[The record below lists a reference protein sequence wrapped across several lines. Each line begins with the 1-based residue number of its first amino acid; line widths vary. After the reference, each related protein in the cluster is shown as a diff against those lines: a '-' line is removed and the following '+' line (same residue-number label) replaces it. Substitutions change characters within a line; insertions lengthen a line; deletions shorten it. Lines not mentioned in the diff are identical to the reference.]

1 VIHSAE
7 TLDSR
12 GWVYFGR
19 DLHFTPKI
27 EGVAMAK
34 CLVCPG
40 IKIPSA
46 DRLQESDKEGPGYD
60 EAILC
65 DFR

>member
-1 VIHSAE
+1 MRSAE

-19 DLHFTPKI
+19 DLHFTPKM

-34 CLVCPG
+34 YLVCPG
-40 IKIPSA
+40 IKIPCA
-46 DRLQESDKEGPGYD
+46 DRLQESDKEGSGD
-60 EAILC
+60 EEANLC

>member
-1 VIHSAE
+1 
-7 TLDSR
+7 
-12 GWVYFGR
+12 
-19 DLHFTPKI
+19 
-27 EGVAMAK
+27 MAK